1 MAESEGKFDGMFL
14 HIAQQHTEGIEQ
26 LLDTFFG
33 FLRRKTDFFT
43 GKGSSYAKTVLMNKF
58 AEHQRLAAKECD
70 DDDNDVKKKKKTAT
84 DKNQTTEAESPR
96 IQELTDEEAEK
107 LQKDID
113 QSKTESKPEVD
124 QSKEENV
131 SKADQINN
139 VDDHSAAPV
148 EDMDQQPSS
157 TENDK
162 KNNDEEEESEED
174 KGKML
179 PNFQNGADLP
189 NYRWSQTLSELEV
202 RVPVTSEI
210 KSRDVT
216 VDVSA
221 KHIKVGVK
229 GQPLILDGELF
240 NKVKTEDVYWTLENR
255 KVIVISL
262 DKFNQMEWWNKL
274 VTTDPEINLKKLNIE
289 NSKLSDL
296 DGETR
301 GIVEKMMY
309 DQRQREMGLPTSDDQ
324 KKQDILKKFMEKHPE
339 MDFSQAK
346 IS

>member
-14 HIAQQHTEGIEQ
+14 HIAQQHTEGIEE

-43 GKGSSYAKTVLMNKF
+43 GKGSSYAKTVMLNKF
-58 AEHQRLAAKECD
+58 TQHQRLAEKEHD
-70 DDDNDVKKKKKTAT
+70 DDGVKKKKIEKQPVE
-84 DKNQTTEAESPR
+84 KESPQ

-113 QSKTESKPEVD
+113 QSKNEPRPPVD
-124 QSKEENV
+124 QSKEENE
-131 SKADQINN
+131 SKGDQVNN
-139 VDDHSAAPV
+139 VDDHSASPV
-148 EDMDQQPSS
+148 EEMDQQPSS
-157 TENDK
+157 TDNDK
-162 KNNDEEEESEED
+162 NGGEEEEESEED

-179 PNFQNGADLP
+179 PNHQNGADLP

-202 RVPVTSEI
+202 RIPVDIPSGI
-210 KSRDVT
+210 KSRDVI
-216 VDVSA
+216 VDVSS

-255 KVIVISL
+255 KVIVVSL
-262 DKFNQMEWWNKL
+262 DKYNQMEWWNRL
-274 VTTDPEINLKKLNIE
+274 VTTDPELNLKKLNIE

>member
-1 MAESEGKFDGMFL
+1 MSGEEGRFDGMLL
-14 HIAQQHTEGIEQ
+14 HIAQQHTEGIDE
-26 LLDTFFG
+26 LLDTFLG

-43 GKGSSYAKTVLMNKF
+43 GKGSTYAKTVLVNKF
-58 AEHQRLAAKECD
+58 TEHQKLALQEQQENEAD
-70 DDDNDVKKKKKTAT
+70 DEKSKKKST
-84 DKNQTTEAESPR
+84 NQPAAAASAESPK

-107 LQKDID
+107 LQKDIN
-113 QSKTESKPEVD
+113 QSIEDKDVD
-124 QSKEENV
+124 QAASTVDEQSTVEE
-131 SKADQINN
+131 
-139 VDDHSAAPV
+139 
-148 EDMDQQPSS
+148 MDQQPSS
-157 TENDK
+157 T
-162 KNNDEEEESEED
+162 NNESDEQKQQDGEEESEED

-179 PNFQNGADLP
+179 PNYNNGADLP

-202 RVPVTSEI
+202 RVPVNVASGV
-210 KSRDVT
+210 KSRDFIVN
-216 VDVSA
+216 VSL
-221 KHIKVGVK
+221 KHIKVGIK

-240 NKVKTEDVYWTLENR
+240 NKVKSEDVCWTLENR
-255 KVIVISL
+255 KEIVISL
-262 DKFNQMEWWNKL
+262 DKQNQMEWWNRL
-274 VTTDPEINLKKLNIE
+274 VTTDPELNLKKLNID

-324 KKQDILKKFMEKHPE
+324 KKQEVLKKFMEKHPE